1 MAKIQVKNVY
11 KVFGSAPM
19 QMISFLEKGEKKTD
33 LLKKYKHS
41 VGVNNVSFSVNEG
54 EIFVVM
60 GLSGS
65 GKSTLIRCLNRLIE
79 PTSGEI
85 YIDNEKITQVSS
97 AKLRE
102 IRREKIAMVFQNF
115 ALLPHRTVLENVAFG
130 LEIQKVD
137 VEERKKKAIE
147 MLEVVGLKG
156 YENAKPKELSGG
168 MQQRVGLA
176 RALATD
182 ADILLMDEAFSA
194 LDPLI
199 RKEMQNELLSLQTK
213 MQKTI
218 VFITHDLDE
227 ALKIGDRIAIMKDG
241 NIVQIGEPEEIL
253 NSPAD
258 AYVREF
264 IQDVNRTKIVSAS
277 SIMRSSESIILEKAG
292 VRTAAKK
299 MKDLEISSIFVTDKH
314 KTLLGIITIDKVSEL
329 MKENR
334 DDLKSVIDT
343 DIRTVG
349 VDTSIDEIIPLF
361 LQSGYPVAV
370 VDDENKLKGIIFKS
384 TVLAGIAGKEEVSI
398 DS

>member
-102 IRREKIAMVFQNF
+102 IRRKKIAMVFQNF

-213 MQKTI
+213 IQKTI

-349 VDTSIDEIIPLF
+349 VDTSIDEMIPLF

>member
-1 MAKIQVKNVY
+1 MVKIQVKNVY
-11 KVFGSAPM
+11 KVYGSAPKS
-19 QMISFLEKGEKKTD
+19 MISFLEKGAKKID

-54 EIFVVM
+54 EVFVVM

-85 YIDNEKITQVSS
+85 YIDNEEITQVSS
-97 AKLRE
+97 ASLRE
-102 IRREKIAMVFQNF
+102 IRRKKMAMVFQNF
-115 ALLPHRTVLENVAFG
+115 ALLPHRTILENVAFG
-130 LEIQKVD
+130 LEIQNVD
-137 VEERKKKAIE
+137 EEDRKKKALE

-199 RKEMQNELLSLQTK
+199 RKEMQNELISLQTK
-213 MQKTI
+213 MKKTI

-241 NIVQIGEPEEIL
+241 DVVQIGEPEEIL
-253 NSPAD
+253 NAPAD

-264 IQDVNRTKIVSAS
+264 IQDVNRSKIVSAS

-299 MKDLEISSIFVTDKH
+299 MRDLEISSIFVTDKN
-314 KTLLGIITIDKVSEL
+314 KTLLGIVSIENVSQLIKDK
-329 MKENR
+329 R

-343 DIRTVG
+343 DIKSVG
-349 VDTSIDEIIPLF
+349 VDTSIDELIPLF
-361 LQSGYPVAV
+361 LQSNYPIAV
-370 VDDENKLKGIIFKS
+370 VDDENKFKGIVFKS
-384 TVLAGIAGKEEVSI
+384 TVLAGIAGKEDVSNG
-398 DS
+398 S

>member
-102 IRREKIAMVFQNF
+102 IRRKKIAMVFQNF

-314 KTLLGIITIDKVSEL
+314 KALLGIITIDKVSEL

>member
-19 QMISFLEKGEKKTD
+19 QMISFLEKGEKKPD

-102 IRREKIAMVFQNF
+102 IRRKKIAMVFQNF

>member
-102 IRREKIAMVFQNF
+102 IRRKKIAMVFQNF

-299 MKDLEISSIFVTDKH
+299 MRDLEISSIFVTDKH

>member
-102 IRREKIAMVFQNF
+102 IRRKKIAMVFQNF

-199 RKEMQNELLSLQTK
+199 RKEMQNELLSLHTK

>member
-19 QMISFLEKGEKKTD
+19 QMISFLEKGEKKTN

-102 IRREKIAMVFQNF
+102 IRRKKIAMVFQNF

-199 RKEMQNELLSLQTK
+199 RKEMQNELLSLHTK

>member
-102 IRREKIAMVFQNF
+102 IRRKKIAMVFQNF

-213 MQKTI
+213 IQKTI

-343 DIRTVG
+343 DFRTVG

>member
-102 IRREKIAMVFQNF
+102 IRRKKIAMVFQNF

-213 MQKTI
+213 IQKTI

>member
-102 IRREKIAMVFQNF
+102 IRRKKIAMVFQNF

-213 MQKTI
+213 MQKTM